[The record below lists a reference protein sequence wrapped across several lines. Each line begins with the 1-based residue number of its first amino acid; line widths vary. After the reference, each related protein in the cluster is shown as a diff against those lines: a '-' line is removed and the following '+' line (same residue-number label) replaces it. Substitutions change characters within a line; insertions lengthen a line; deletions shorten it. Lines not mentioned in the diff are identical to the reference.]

1 VRSILWAG
9 LVAAV
14 CASPVSAQTNEPDD
28 DPPVRFVFPNHPSLR
43 FGSFLRVDFRLRLQ
57 GDVRS
62 DPLEPDADP
71 EFGWSRRRAGIQG
84 TAFEHIDYEIER
96 EIIKNGAWRDVFVN
110 VGYFDDYQVQAG
122 KFKIPFSQERLT
134 GSTDLDFVHRATVVD
149 ALSPAREIG
158 VTLHGRFNNRAVGY
172 DAGIF
177 RHDGENARFD
187 FNPGANATVA
197 GRFTARPLRLTS
209 ASGGTREMEV
219 AAAVT
224 VGDVPD
230 GLNSLRGRTT
240 FNEPFFTSV
249 YVKGRRVRLG
259 FDADWRPGPFSVKGE
274 FIRVTDQRKNQG
286 IFDDDLPDLVSRGWY
301 VSGSWVVTGEPKL
314 NEIEPRAPLFRGGF
328 GALELATRVERLGF
342 GSTLEGEPELTNP
355 RAANLLETGLRA
367 WTGGINWYLNRWV
380 KIQFNAIRE
389 LIEDPGQGPD
399 PDRAVFWTRVVR
411 LQFVL

>member
-1 VRSILWAG
+1 
-9 LVAAV
+9 
-14 CASPVSAQTNEPDD
+14 
-28 DPPVRFVFPNHPSLR
+28 
-43 FGSFLRVDFRLRLQ
+43 
-57 GDVRS
+57 
-62 DPLEPDADP
+62 
-71 EFGWSRRRAGIQG
+71 
-84 TAFEHIDYEIER
+84 
-96 EIIKNGAWRDVFVN
+96 
-110 VGYFDDYQVQAG
+110 
-122 KFKIPFSQERLT
+122 
-134 GSTDLDFVHRATVVD
+134 
-149 ALSPAREIG
+149 
-158 VTLHGRFNNRAVGY
+158 
-172 DAGIF
+172 
-177 RHDGENARFD
+177 
-187 FNPGANATVA
+187 
-197 GRFTARPLRLTS
+197 
-209 ASGGTREMEV
+209 MEV

-389 LIEDPGQGPD
+389 LIEDPEQGPD
-399 PDRAVFWTRVVR
+399 SDRAVFWTRVVR